1 MDEIYQ
7 NEQVKLQETLRF
19 IQQQLQEL
27 RAIPRYQGSDIVE
40 QLLDDQRQQS
50 IYRLQLSERSP
61 YFGRLDFEED
71 GKPKNA
77 LYLGKAGI
85 EDPTTHQPII
95 IDWRAPV
102 ASMFYSFT
110 GQGDRAGYVSPD
122 GEVEGTVHLKRNL
135 AIQEQ
140 TLKRVVD
147 SYVRGEE
154 NLQVTDEF
162 LLYRLS
168 ENKDHRLRDI
178 VSTIQEEQDKIIRS
192 ERNRSLIIQGVP
204 GSGKTTVALHRLA
217 YLLYQYQNQIRA
229 ERIMIFAPNKM
240 FLDYI
245 SNVLPELG
253 VGGVQ
258 QTTFTEWVMDVLPE
272 PITLRDQAERE
283 ELWFE
288 TTQSNGIA
296 REQQEDLARFKG
308 SFVFLQ
314 YLQQQLAIL
323 EESYVPQVD
332 FIAWHNKK
340 LTAKEISDWFYVE
353 YKHEPLRRRQERIF
367 ARIKRWIETEHRDI
381 RNLDPK
387 NEIKKKTMEKFR
399 QYKNLWDRRKLSQLY
414 MDLVQQKGRQG
425 NGESNIQI
433 PISIQS
439 FAIKGKKVLFDPEDL
454 APLLY
459 LYDRLY
465 GIETNHRFDHVV
477 IDEAQDFSPF
487 QVQVLKDHVR
497 GNSFTILGDLLQNI
511 YAYKGIYDWNEF
523 VNLFPEEQVSY
534 FQLDRSY
541 RSTVEIIQFANQV
554 IRSYQGELT
563 PASPVFRSGE
573 PVRVEKVDQKNRM
586 HMVIN
591 WINQQSAQ
599 GAKSIAIVTR
609 TERAAHKLSE
619 GLAVNE
625 IEHHLITPDR
635 SQYAGGISVAP
646 IYLVKGMEFDSVIL
660 VDVDVDQYPDDA
672 LTAKLLY
679 VGCTRALHSLLVL
692 TTENS
697 SPLLPE
703 TQAYE
708 HNQSFVS

>member
-1 MDEIYQ
+1 MDEIYRS
-7 NEQVKLQETLRF
+7 ERVKLQETLYF
-19 IQQQLQEL
+19 IQQRLKDL
-27 RAIPRYQGSDIVE
+27 RSIPRYQGSDIVE
-40 QLLDDQRQQS
+40 QLLDDQRQQT
-50 IYRLQLSERSP
+50 IYRLQLSEPSP

-71 GKPKNA
+71 GKLITP
-77 LYLGKAGI
+77 LYLGKAGV
-85 EDPTTHQPII
+85 EDPVTHQPLI

-102 ASMFYSFT
+102 ASMYYSFT

-122 GEVEGTVHLKRNL
+122 GEVEGTIHLKRNL

-162 LLYRLS
+162 LLYRLG

-178 VSTIQEEQDKIIRS
+178 VSTIQVEQDKIIRS
-192 ERNRSLIIQGVP
+192 ERNQSLVIQGVP
-204 GSGKTTVALHRLA
+204 GSGKTIVALHRLA
-217 YLLYQYQNQIRA
+217 YLLYQYQNQVRA

-258 QTTFTEWVMDVLPE
+258 QTTFTEWVLDVLPE
-272 PITLRDQAERE
+272 PITLRDQAGRE

-288 TTQSNGIA
+288 TTQSSEIA
-296 REQQEDLARFKG
+296 RGQQEYLARYKG
-308 SFVFLQ
+308 SFLFLQ
-314 YLQQQLAIL
+314 YLQQQLTKL

-332 FIAWHNKK
+332 FTAWRGKK

-353 YKHEPLRRRQERIF
+353 YKHEPLRKRQERIF
-367 ARIKRWIETEHRDI
+367 ARIKRWIEMEHRDI
-381 RNLDPK
+381 QSLDPK

-414 MDLVQQKGRQG
+414 IDLVQQTGRYG
-425 NGESNIQI
+425 NVENMIQI
-433 PISIQS
+433 PEPIQQ
-439 FAIKGKKVLFDPEDL
+439 FTTKGKKVLFDPEDL

-459 LYDRLY
+459 IYDRLY
-465 GIETNHRFDHVV
+465 GIETDYRFDHVV

-487 QVQVLKDHVR
+487 QVHVLKDHVR

-523 VNLFPEEQVSY
+523 IKLFPDEQVSY

-563 PASPVFRSGE
+563 PATPVFRSGE
-573 PVRVEKVDQKNRM
+573 PVRIEKVNHKNRIKK
-586 HMVIN
+586 VAD
-591 WINQQSAQ
+591 WINQHSVQ
-599 GAKSIAIVTR
+599 GLKSMAIVTR
-609 TERAAHKLSE
+609 TELAARKLSE
-619 GLAVNE
+619 DLAANGV
-625 IEHHLITPDR
+625 EHHLITPDR
-635 SQYAGGISVAP
+635 SQYAGGVSVAP
-646 IYLVKGMEFDSVIL
+646 IYVVKGMEFDGVIL
-660 VDVDVDQYPDDA
+660 VDVDADQYPNDV

-679 VGCTRALHSLLVL
+679 VGCTRALHSLVVL
-692 TTENS
+692 TTDDP
-697 SPLLPE
+697 SPLLPVPY
-703 TQAYE
+703 TQG
-708 HNQSFVS
+708 QIQTIVP